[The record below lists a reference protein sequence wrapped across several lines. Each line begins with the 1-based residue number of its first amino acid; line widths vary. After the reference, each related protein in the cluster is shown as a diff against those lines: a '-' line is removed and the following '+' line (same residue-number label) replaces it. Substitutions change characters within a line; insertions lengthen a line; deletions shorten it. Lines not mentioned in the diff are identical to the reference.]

1 MSNASRRPRVLT
13 AAFGS
18 AVLLAGITTATVL
31 AGEIKDSNEELEKIV
46 WSVDAQS
53 TRDPELSVGGEKVQV
68 EPGDLITFR
77 IGINE
82 DAVEEDEDGIAVVED
97 VFKKADLEYVSSDS
111 EFDPEDCDP
120 PAVASAPAD
129 NKVVCRL
136 TLGPDGNARLYLTFR
151 VLPPSGNPQGC
162 VPGTNVV
169 NTDGASSAAEGGDQ
183 AQYEICPEGSLAG
196 EVESSTGSGS
206 GGTDAVGGTA
216 GIGGGGTG
224 ALPDA
229 AMPAPSSGGGSP
241 LAVLAALTLMA
252 AAVVGHAAR
261 RTTRWWHPGGAPDR
275 APGRI
280 GSDRL

>member
-1 MSNASRRPRVLT
+1 MFTRSRGPRRV
-13 AAFGS
+13 AAAVGS
-18 AVLLAGITTATVL
+18 AVLLAGITTATVF

-46 WSVDAQS
+46 WAVDAQS

-77 IGINE
+77 IAINE

-120 PAVASAPAD
+120 PAVASAPAE
-129 NKVVCRL
+129 NKVVCRV

-183 AQYEICPEGSLAG
+183 AQYEICPEGTLAG
-196 EVESSTGSGS
+196 GVAA
-206 GGTDAVGGTA
+206 GGAGGAGGDAGGDLPDT
-216 GIGGGGTG
+216 
-224 ALPDA
+224 ALP
-229 AMPAPSSGGGSP
+229 APIPGDGG
-241 LAVLAALTLMA
+241 ALAALALLA
-252 AAVVGHAAR
+252 AAMVGHA
-261 RTTRWWHPGGAPDR
+261 TLR
-275 APGRI
+275 AYRPR
-280 GSDRL
+280 